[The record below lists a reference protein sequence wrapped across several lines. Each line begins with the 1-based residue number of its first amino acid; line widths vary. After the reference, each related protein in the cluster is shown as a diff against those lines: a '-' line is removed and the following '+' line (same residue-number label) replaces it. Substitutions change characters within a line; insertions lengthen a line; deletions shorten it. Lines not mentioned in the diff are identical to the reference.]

1 MENKAATLLKKYNA
15 GECSDE
21 EIALV
26 QQWYLQSSD
35 SDLELSFAEI
45 ENAKSTVWSKIKLKQ
60 ERKKRKIFFHP
71 VAAAACVA
79 IGLAAVLYF
88 TLPVKNQVQLVN
100 EVHDAAPGGNKAR
113 LTLADGSV
121 IDLESA
127 KNGQLVNQGGIRI
140 SKTADGQLVYIDKG
154 GDGSEL
160 QAGGTNTIST
170 PRGGQY
176 QVILPDGT
184 KVWLNAASSLKYA
197 SVFTKA
203 ERRVVLQGEAYF
215 EVAKDKLRPFKVET
229 DKQTVEVLG
238 THFNISAYS
247 DEDAVKTT
255 LSEGSVLLSNASGSV
270 RLSPGE
276 QGQSRGKQSKIAVL
290 KDIDVDKEVA
300 WKSDLFAFDNDDLKT
315 IMRQLSRW
323 YDLDIVYQGSA
334 GGEKYIGEIPR
345 SSKLSEVLRIL
356 ELNHVYIDA
365 KGKVLTVTGNAK

>member
-1 MENKAATLLKKYNA
+1 MENKAASLIKKYNA
-15 GECSDE
+15 GECSPE
-21 EIALV
+21 ETALV
-26 QQWYLQSSD
+26 QEWYLQTGD
-35 SDLELSFAEI
+35 SGLELSFAEI
-45 ENAKSTVWSKIKLKQ
+45 ENAKSTVWLKIKLKQ
-60 ERKKRKIFFHP
+60 ETKKRKIFLQR
-71 VAAAACVA
+71 VAAAACLA
-79 IGLAAVLYF
+79 IGLAAVLYL

-127 KNGQLVNQGGIRI
+127 EKGQLVDQGGISI
-140 SKTADGQLVYIDKG
+140 SKTADGQLVYVDKG
-154 GDGSEL
+154 GDGTES
-160 QAGGTNTIST
+160 QPAGTNTITT

-197 SVFTKA
+197 SVFTRG

-215 EVAKDKLRPFKVET
+215 EVAKDKLRPFRVET

-238 THFNISAYS
+238 THFNINAYP
-247 DEDAVKTT
+247 DEDVVKTT
-255 LSEGSVLLSNASGSV
+255 LSEGSVLLSNVSGSV
-270 RLSPGE
+270 RLRPGE
-276 QGQSRGKQSKIAVL
+276 QGQSGGKQSKIAVL
-290 KDIDVDKEVA
+290 KDIDVDREMA

-323 YDLDIVYQGSA
+323 YDLDIVYQGNP

-365 KGKVLTVTGNAK
+365 KGKVLTVTGSAK